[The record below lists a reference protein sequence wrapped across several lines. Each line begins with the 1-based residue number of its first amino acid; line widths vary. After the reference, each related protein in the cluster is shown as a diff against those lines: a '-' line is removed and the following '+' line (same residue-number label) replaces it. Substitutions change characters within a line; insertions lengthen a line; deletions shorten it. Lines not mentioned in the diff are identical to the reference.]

1 MIIIALIVTILYIFL
16 RCLILFKYLYLNK
29 RIHQKLILDKIAF
42 DNSRLNRQKKE
53 NTNKTPAIDL
63 DLDIGFFPELDIGSR
78 EKWKYLHNIDFKIKS
93 IGTIFLSILSII
105 LVICGIDSSNNE
117 YLFFAVLP
125 SGIQLLNE
133 IFSWYEI
140 DTPELHKP
148 MIPCRFL
155 AKRVY
160 SKKIYK

>member
-1 MIIIALIVTILYIFL
+1 MIIITLMVTILYIFL
-16 RCLILFKYLYLNK
+16 RCLNLFKYLYLNK
-29 RIHQKLILDKIAF
+29 RIHQKLILDKKDF
-42 DNSRLNRQKKE
+42 DTDSRSLTE
-53 NTNKTPAIDL
+53 ID
-63 DLDIGFFPELDIGSR
+63 ISFFPQIESESR
-78 EKWKYLHNIDFKIKS
+78 EKWKGLYNIDFKIKS
-93 IGTIFLSILSII
+93 IGTIFLSTLSII

-155 AKRVY
+155 AKRLY
-160 SKKIYK
+160 TKKSYK